1 MASNR
6 TAPATGALDPQGLL
20 AAHESI
26 ANELAAQGDWRR
38 AYEHLRSALELARS
52 GQLQC
57 AHPHIPEQYRL
68 EVERLR
74 RERAQARHESLT
86 DALTATYNRRYLD
99 RRLAELTAPSVAL
112 VDLDLFKHI
121 NDRFGH
127 RVGDQVL
134 QRVVGLLQETL
145 PPDAFCARYGGEE
158 FVLVTPGVR
167 PEEAVTLA
175 ARARA
180 RVAEFP
186 WSHVRPGLSVTVSIG
201 VAPFRRDPGRRHDPQ
216 EQLVEA
222 DVMLYAAKGAGRNL
236 VAHRQHGQVRFVPT
250 LRARTTRPCP

>member
-1 MASNR
+1 M
-6 TAPATGALDPQGLL
+6 GAVDPQGLL

-26 ANELAAQGDWRR
+26 ARELAAQGDWQR

-74 RERAQARHESLT
+74 RERAQARRESLT
-86 DALTATYNRRYLD
+86 DSLTATYNRRYLD

-127 RVGDQVL
+127 RIGDQVL
-134 QRVVGLLQETL
+134 QRVVGLLQQTL
-145 PPDAFCARYGGEE
+145 PPEGFCARYGGEE
-158 FVLVTPGVR
+158 FVLVTPAAR
-167 PEEAVTLA
+167 PEDAVAIA

-180 RVAEFP
+180 RVADFP
-186 WSHVRPGLSVTVSIG
+186 WSHIRPGLSVTVSIG
-201 VAPFRRDPGRRHDPQ
+201 VAPFSGRPGRRHDPQ
-216 EQLVEA
+216 ELLVEA
-222 DVMLYAAKGAGRNL
+222 DAMLYAAKRAGRNL
-236 VAHRQHGQVRFVPT
+236 VAHREHGRVRFVPT
-250 LRARTTRPCP
+250 LRARVTRPCP